1 MEVSELSE
9 GCDVVTTTKEDS
21 SSDGKAVK
29 SDEVLAFPVDNDE
42 ETTREN
48 QPRVT
53 YTKEDLLNLRES
65 PASKLWPSV
74 FSDEYV
80 RSGIWD
86 PEPWHQSHSRE
97 KRCVSPGEELKKQLL
112 LVEDGIVLSPQRQS
126 FVQGC
131 HIPQSVPERR
141 LMQEK
146 GKVGLI
152 RTTDRDKDG
161 RSRLTGRVGKG
172 RASDYKE
179 LMPLQDSGTPSGKYT
194 GTQERVERVDKGR
207 GSGKDKEKGLK
218 EKEWKRSKEDREQG
232 LGRHLQ

>member
-9 GCDVVTTTKEDS
+9 GCNVVATTKEDS
-21 SSDGKAVK
+21 SSDGKVVK
-29 SDEVLAFPVDNDE
+29 SDEVLASSTDNDE
-42 ETTREN
+42 KTTREN

-112 LVEDGIVLSPQRQS
+112 LNEPGTLDVLWLVIELHSNEPVTLAVLWLVIESHRNEPS
-126 FVQGC
+126 C
-131 HIPQSVPERR
+131 HDLLASGVDPFHSVINN
-141 LMQEK
+141 L
-146 GKVGLI
+146 
-152 RTTDRDKDG
+152 
-161 RSRLTGRVGKG
+161 
-172 RASDYKE
+172 YK
-179 LMPLQDSGTPSGKYT
+179 
-194 GTQERVERVDKGR
+194 
-207 GSGKDKEKGLK
+207 
-218 EKEWKRSKEDREQG
+218 
-232 LGRHLQ
+232 